1 MSRHGEWGAGRATG
15 GSPEAGGT
23 PEAAGTGHAGAAC
36 ATPATAGPAP
46 EAPAARPRPGTWPR
60 LDRPL
65 VPGLIAVL
73 GAAGFAIARLLVF
86 AHGNIS
92 AFILLGRHFVTNP
105 AQLPPNIVVQPT
117 FGYDG
122 QFYYRLALDPA
133 NLHHTAFGITVDAP
147 FRYTRIGYSALTW
160 LVTFG
165 QHQAVPIALVVV
177 NAVAIGA
184 LGVLGGLFAGQSGRH
199 ALWGLMLP
207 AYFGLLTSLG
217 RDTTEPVAAV
227 CLLGGI
233 LACRQR
239 RPVLAAALFA
249 YGALTRETVLAVPA
263 AIAIVRLIRMA
274 RRRARPS
281 ADDLAWAV
289 PAVVFAAWQLLVWHV
304 TGQLAL
310 IADGG
315 SNAGPPL
322 AALIHAVAYNFS
334 HATTGPFGQMDA
346 WLIEFTTLCLV
357 AAAAL
362 LSLRT
367 STAPA
372 HERLAFVLYLAEV
385 CVLTPIIWGSYNT
398 DFRSFIEVYLLAV
411 LILLMTPLRR
421 LLGCIAACVIPA
433 LVVVIRR
440 RIFIGLAPAGSVRG
454 SGTGPGPFV
463 GGTIDTPAGA

>member
-1 MSRHGEWGAGRATG
+1 M
-15 GSPEAGGT
+15 
-23 PEAAGTGHAGAAC
+23 
-36 ATPATAGPAP
+36 AGPGNANGIW
-46 EAPAARPRPGTWPR
+46 RR

-73 GAAGFAIARLLVF
+73 GAADFAIARLLVF
-86 AHGNIS
+86 AHGNVS
-92 AFILLGRHFVTNP
+92 AFILLGRNFVTNP
-105 AQLPPNIVVQPT
+105 ARLPPDLVIQPT

-133 NLHHTAFGITVDAP
+133 NLHRTAFGITIDAP

-177 NAVAIGA
+177 NGLAIGA
-184 LGVLGGLFAGQSGRH
+184 LGVLGALFARQSGRH
-199 ALWGLMLP
+199 ALWGLLLP

-217 RDTTEPVAAV
+217 RDTTEPVAAA
-227 CLLGGI
+227 CLLGGM
-233 LACRQR
+233 LAYRRR
-239 RPVLAAALFA
+239 RPLLAAALFA
-249 YGALTRETVLAVPA
+249 FGALTRETVLAVPA
-263 AIAIVRLIRMA
+263 AIAIVRLIQMA

-281 ADDLAWAV
+281 AEDLAWV
-289 PAVVFAAWQLLVWHV
+289 LPAVVFAGWQLVVWHA

-310 IADGG
+310 ITDGS

-334 HATTGPFGQMDA
+334 HATAGPFGQIDA
-346 WLIEFTTLCLV
+346 WLIEFVTLCMV

-421 LLGCIAACVIPA
+421 LLRLLAACVVPA

-440 RIFIGLAPAGSVRG
+440 RVFIGLTAGRARRGQPRPGGHTTAGSRTRLSRWSPTRAASRLYGVSDRMKCVM
-454 SGTGPGPFV
+454 PR
-463 GGTIDTPAGA
+463 PAYLRSAAATSP